1 MDDDIIDI
9 SMDLGDNWGSTKK
22 SNFGGGIELLM
33 NNKHNASTTSA
44 NVDFDDITELEN
56 DLNNLVYEDNPSHVR
71 FNENSD
77 TLGESTINLDT
88 PAKTWDGY
96 GKFNDI
102 PIAPEMHMPSS
113 SKISATEMLKE
124 KKKYLRKLEF
134 FEKKGIQLTK
144 KYDMD
149 SNLEEMKCEAEMIED
164 EKIRQNSIKFQGN
177 LLLTIVNGIEYMN
190 NKFDPFDVN
199 LDGWG
204 EQIQENI
211 EDYDDVFSE
220 LHEKWKNKAT
230 ISPELRLL
238 FQLGSSA
245 VMVHMTNSIFKTALP
260 GMDDILKQNPDL
272 MRQFQN
278 AAVNTMGNNNP
289 GLANFMSQGQSQR
302 RPPSPVQTK
311 YQQNLREQVRPDI
324 SMARGVFADNNDG
337 IDIRETNA
345 SVFDKTQRP
354 SRKEMK
360 GPTGEMKGPDDL
372 SSILSGL
379 KTKKISVNEVPSQK
393 KSNQSQNQYR
403 EESPSSSPPTIKLTS
418 LNTIDYE
425 TSMNDSSK
433 ISIDDMKT
441 IEGDFNLPKKSRRRP
456 KSDKNILDLNLDL

>member
-1 MDDDIIDI
+1 MV
-9 SMDLGDNWGSTKK
+9 LWKR
-22 SNFGGGIELLM
+22 NFGGGIELLM
-33 NNKHNASTTSA
+33 NDKRTTSTTHT
-44 NVDFDDITELEN
+44 NVEFDDITELEN
-56 DLNNLVYEDNPSHVR
+56 DLNDLVGDNNSSSHVR
-71 FNENSD
+71 FNNND
-77 TLGESTINLDT
+77 NNLGESTINLDNSS
-88 PAKTWDGY
+88 KTWDGY

-102 PIAPEMHMPSS
+102 PIAPEIHMPSS
-113 SKISATEMLKE
+113 SKMSSNEILKE

-149 SNLEEMKCEAEMIED
+149 SNLDEMKCESEMIED

-230 ISPELRLL
+230 ISPELKLL

-324 SMARGVFADNNDG
+324 SMARGVFSDNNDG
-337 IDIRETNA
+337 FDIRETNA
-345 SVFDKTQRP
+345 SVFDKTPRTT
-354 SRKEMK
+354 RKEMK
-360 GPTGEMKGPDDL
+360 GPTGEMKGPDEL

-379 KTKKISVNEVPSQK
+379 KTKKISVNEPFSQTK
-393 KSNQSQNQYR
+393 NNNQYR
-403 EESPSSSPPTIKLTS
+403 EESPPTIKLTS

-425 TSMNDSSK
+425 NSMNDSSK
-433 ISIDDMKT
+433 ISIDDMKN
-441 IEGDFNLPKKSRRRP
+441 IEGDFNIPKKSRRRP
-456 KSDKNILDLNLDL
+456 KSDKNVLDLNLDF